1 MRVAAIA
8 SSPSELRSACSVALS
23 RLVTD
28 GHEVHAIIASKN
40 APSAASKERLGDPL
54 YDNIGI
60 SKTHFVHD
68 FDYSAITQA
77 NADKINVCIKIIDPL
92 VVIMPH
98 WKSSN
103 PEHMILARTSLVAC
117 RGIGSILMYE
127 ISSNTN
133 FTPTILFPS
142 RGGSVIHSNLD
153 EAERYESHRL
163 LLLDEMEMV

>member
-8 SSPSELRSACSVALS
+8 SSLSELRSACSVALS
-23 RLVTD
+23 RLAAD
-28 GHEVHAIIASKN
+28 GHEVHAVIVSRG
-40 APSAASKERLGDPL
+40 APPAASREGQADR
-54 YDNIGI
+54 NIGVSRI
-60 SKTHFVHD
+60 HLVHD

-77 NADKINVCIKIIDPL
+77 NADKINACVKIIEPL

-98 WKSSN
+98 WKSTN
-103 PEHMILARTSLVAC
+103 PDHMILARTSLVAC

-127 ISSNTN
+127 INDNAN

-142 RGGSVIHSNLD
+142 KRDNGHASLD
-153 EAERYESHRL
+153 NAERYESHRL